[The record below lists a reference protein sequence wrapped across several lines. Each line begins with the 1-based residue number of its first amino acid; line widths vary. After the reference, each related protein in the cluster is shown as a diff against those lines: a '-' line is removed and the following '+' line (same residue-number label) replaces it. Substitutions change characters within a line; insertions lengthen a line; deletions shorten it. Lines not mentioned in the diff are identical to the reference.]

1 MKQFYLTKKINL
13 IVSTILIILGVKKES
28 VGLSTNRSNSL
39 INFNTRNRFGLYS
52 FKAALAFIFLF
63 IGLGSSWGQSAGF
76 NNTFAI
82 LSANGGAN
90 TYYDLNAA
98 TANADFDGT
107 NLGSFNPASNSLTLK
122 GAEHNVYKC
131 GGCDLTSARL
141 YYRIYLTS
149 GSGGAFTA
157 LNTPYASGGAN
168 GCGGEDQQW
177 ALTTGNVNV
186 LSGLAPGNY
195 NLEVYSDATV
205 TCSGGTV
212 YAANNSANYK
222 ATFTVTGTNY
232 VTTNNSSGL
241 ASTYATLAAAITALN
256 AATITS
262 PVVITLHGNETAPT
276 GGYNITKTGTSA
288 FPITI
293 QGTGAAINNDTKI
306 RVCQPGDIGVDLSNQ
321 SE

>member
-1 MKQFYLTKKINL
+1 MKHFYLTKKINN
-13 IVSTILIILGVKKES
+13 IVSTILILLGLKEES
-28 VGLSTNRSNSL
+28 VGLTTTTTSSSV
-39 INFNTRNRFGLYS
+39 IHFDTRNRFGLYS

-98 TANADFDGT
+98 TSNPDFNGA
-107 NLGSFNPASNSLTLK
+107 NLGSFNPGLNALTLK

-141 YYRIYLTS
+141 NYRIYLAS

-157 LNTPYASGGAN
+157 LNTPFASGGAN
-168 GCGGEDQQW
+168 GCGGADQQW

-186 LSGLAPGNY
+186 LSGLAPGTY

-212 YAANNSANYK
+212 FASNNSANYK

-241 ASTYATLAAAITALN
+241 ASSYPTLAAAITALN

-262 PVVITLHGNETAPT
+262 PVVITLYGNETAPV
-276 GGYNITKTGTSA
+276 GGYNITKS
-288 FPITI
+288 
-293 QGTGAAINNDTKI
+293 
-306 RVCQPGDIGVDLSNQ
+306 
-321 SE
+321 